1 MHATRDTNDFMF
13 QQRGLRARD
22 ARRYA
27 FEVEVKMSK
36 VKEVLLTAAIVL
48 LGSLLGGSFYD
59 LLVNAPNFSADIPQ
73 SLEAFRGSML
83 VASPGNF
90 FRLFAPLTEVSLLIS
105 LILGWRSP
113 VGRRWWLLAAFL
125 LILTGDVITFTYH
138 YPRNALLFHDPL
150 HTPVEALRQAA
161 VEWVYGNYV
170 RVTLVL
176 VAMVC
181 AIQGMRAG
189 RRSTVA

>member
-1 MHATRDTNDFMF
+1 
-13 QQRGLRARD
+13 
-22 ARRYA
+22 
-27 FEVEVKMSK
+27 VEVKMSK
-36 VKEVLLTAAIVL
+36 VKEVLLTVAIVL

-125 LILTGDVITFTYH
+125 LILAGDVITFTYH

-170 RVTLVL
+170 RVMLVF
-176 VAMVC
+176 VAMVF
-181 AIQGMRAG
+181 AIQGMRVG
-189 RRSTVA
+189 RRGTVA

>member
-1 MHATRDTNDFMF
+1 
-13 QQRGLRARD
+13 
-22 ARRYA
+22 
-27 FEVEVKMSK
+27 MSK
-36 VKEVLLTAAIVL
+36 VKETLLIVAIIL

-73 SLEAFRGSML
+73 SLAAYRGSML

-113 VGRRWWLLAAFL
+113 VGRRWWLLAAFV

-138 YPRNALLFHDPL
+138 YPRNALLFRDPL
-150 HTPVEALRQAA
+150 HTPVDALRQAA
-161 VEWVYGNYV
+161 AEWVYGNYV
-170 RVTLVL
+170 RVMLVV
-176 VAMVC
+176 VAMIC
-181 AIQGMRAG
+181 AIQGMRVSG
-189 RRSTVA
+189 RDTAA